1 MPRSSKSEKILKK
14 FFKFNFKF
22 NLKFKWRRSELM
34 RLTICLSRHLV
45 KDMKISDKMIQRL
58 VQSVFREL
66 KQQNSVQFKEKE
78 DKVFQRACEIIKNEY
93 HKEAQLD
100 DQVQKMMDDL
110 ERQNPGEFQ
119 RYKMF
124 PLLKKRL
131 AKEKGIIL

>member
-1 MPRSSKSEKILKK
+1 MCDFLNSICVSTLLYTHALTLGPTRTLVKGMKVSEKLIA
-14 FFKFNFKF
+14 
-22 NLKFKWRRSELM
+22 
-34 RLTICLSRHLV
+34 
-45 KDMKISDKMIQRL
+45 RL

-66 KQQNSVQFKEKE
+66 KEQNIITFKEKE
-78 DKVFQRACEIIKNEY
+78 EKVFNRACTIITNEY
-93 HKEAQLD
+93 SKEAQLD
-100 DQVQKMMDDL
+100 ADVNRMMDDL